1 MGLLATIAASL
12 GFGIK
17 SSLRF
22 EAVDVNGR
30 YWTGTF
36 FDVQAYGFGLT
47 EGVLVQWMKNK
58 FYYDKGVR
66 LRYLKILGKA

>member
-1 MGLLATIAASL
+1 MGLLATVAAAL

-17 SSLRF
+17 SNLRF
-22 EAVDVNGR
+22 EAIDVNDR

-47 EGVLVQWMKNK
+47 EDVLVQWMKNK
-58 FYYDKGVR
+58 FYHSKGVR
-66 LRYLKILGKA
+66 LRHLKILGPA